1 MDEALSIADYERL
14 AEERLEPGPWAYLV
28 GGSGDE
34 WTLRENRA
42 AFARWTF
49 RPRVLCDVSEIST
62 ATTVLGTQIELPVV
76 VAPVAYQQLY
86 NPDGECAT
94 ARGAAAAGTGIA
106 VSTFSTRSHEEIAA
120 AAPGIVQWCQ
130 LYVFQDRGVTRE
142 HLAEAAAA
150 GCSAVVLTVDT
161 PRLAQRERDLRVG
174 FEIPSDLPLPYAR
187 ATIGDAPQNPAD
199 QFALLDASVSWRD
212 LEWIAS
218 EGRLPVVL
226 KGVVTAEDAQL
237 AVEHGAAAV
246 VVSNHGGRQLDGAPA
261 TLDALPEV
269 AEAIAGRAEVYLDG
283 GIRRGTDVAKA
294 LALGARAVLAGRAPV
309 FGLAAAGE
317 EGVRHVLELLRD
329 ELTLAL
335 CLLGCTSPDE
345 LTPAHVQRA
354 RHVAGRLP
362 ATMNALNFYS
372 PLVAD
377 QLRSGRKSATI
388 RLGDK
393 SGKYKKGMVV
403 RVLCGTRFSPREHV
417 FDAVIDKVE
426 VKTLGELSPREI
438 EHDNPEIRRTDEM
451 ANFLG
456 QLYNRDIEPD
466 DLVTVIRFSQI
477 MTGPVVPGF
486 REGEIF

>member
-1 MDEALSIADYERL
+1 VTALSIADYERL
-14 AEERLEPGPWAYLV
+14 AEERLEPGPWAYLS
-28 GGSGDE
+28 GGSADE

-62 ATTVLGTQIELPVV
+62 ATTVLGTRIELPVV
-76 VAPVAYQQLY
+76 LAPVAYQQLY
-86 NPDGECAT
+86 HPDGECAT

-120 AAPGIVQWCQ
+120 ASPGLLQWCQ

-150 GCSAVVLTVDT
+150 GCAAVVLTVDT
-161 PRLAQRERDLRVG
+161 PRLAQRERDLRAG

-187 ATIGDAPQNPAD
+187 AAIGDAAHNPAD

-218 EGRLPVVL
+218 EADLPVVL
-226 KGVVTAEDAQL
+226 KGVVTAEDAEL

-246 VVSNHGGRQLDGAPA
+246 VVSNHGGRQLDGVPA

-269 AEAIAGRAEVYLDG
+269 AEAIAGRVEVYLDG

-294 LALGARAVLAGRAPV
+294 LALGARAVLAGRGPV

-317 EGVRHVLELLRD
+317 EGVSHVLELLRD
-329 ELTLAL
+329 ELALAL

-345 LTPAHVQRA
+345 VTREHVQRA
-354 RHVAGRLP
+354 A
-362 ATMNALNFYS
+362 M
-372 PLVAD
+372 
-377 QLRSGRKSATI
+377 
-388 RLGDK
+388 
-393 SGKYKKGMVV
+393 
-403 RVLCGTRFSPREHV
+403 
-417 FDAVIDKVE
+417 
-426 VKTLGELSPREI
+426 
-438 EHDNPEIRRTDEM
+438 
-451 ANFLG
+451 
-456 QLYNRDIEPD
+456 
-466 DLVTVIRFSQI
+466 
-477 MTGPVVPGF
+477 
-486 REGEIF
+486 